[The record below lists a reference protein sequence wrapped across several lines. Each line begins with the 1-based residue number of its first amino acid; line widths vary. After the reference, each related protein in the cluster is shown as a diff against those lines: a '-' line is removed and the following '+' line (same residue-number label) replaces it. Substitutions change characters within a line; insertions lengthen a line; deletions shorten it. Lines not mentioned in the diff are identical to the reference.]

1 MKENIHASESFQG
14 RTQSWLV
21 FGAEYQSGHARWL
34 QRNSC
39 HVALVRERAP
49 GLGFERPAAAGMMT
63 MAFDNTFPTSDVPV
77 PASSQP
83 VTTPLVE
90 RRLGLA
96 LWLLSVLTFGGFILA
111 APSRTAAAE
120 VLVTDP
126 ATRAESLPMTAAKG
140 GARSF
145 AVTLADGS
153 GIFDMPEAAS
163 RQPLPAVLIIH
174 DASGADGRAAP
185 YAEQLLGA
193 DIIVL
198 ELRDPSLEAAGA
210 ALAALAAD
218 PRVNPAKL
226 GVLGFGEGARMALN
240 LPGATARALLYPGC
254 ATLPAARKIAA
265 RVEPALIV
273 QRVAWTLEAGIRD
286 FIGPAEY
293 AWNYNVSGGA
303 PGFAPAHKGAAILL
317 LHGSEDPANPES
329 TCAALADTLR
339 GEGAEVEHQE
349 IPGAGYAWDYPQLG
363 PTREV
368 LLPAPGMTERLS
380 VRPWPAM
387 AAQSAA
393 AVAGFFAVTLGR

>member
-1 MKENIHASESFQG
+1 VAATAS
-14 RTQSWLV
+14 
-21 FGAEYQSGHARWL
+21 
-34 QRNSC
+34 
-39 HVALVRERAP
+39 
-49 GLGFERPAAAGMMT
+49 
-63 MAFDNTFPTSDVPV
+63 
-77 PASSQP
+77 
-83 VTTPLVE
+83 
-90 RRLGLA
+90 
-96 LWLLSVLTFGGFILA
+96 
-111 APSRTAAAE
+111 
-120 VLVTDP
+120 
-126 ATRAESLPMTAAKG
+126 RAESLPMIEAKA

-174 DASGADGRAAP
+174 DASGADGRSSS
-185 YAEQLLGA
+185 YADQLLGA

-198 ELRDPSLEAAGA
+198 ELRDASLEAAGA

-218 PRVNPAKL
+218 PRINPAKL
-226 GVLGFGEGARMALN
+226 GVLGFGAGARMALD
-240 LPGATARALLYPGC
+240 LPGAAARSLLYPGC
-254 ATLPAARKIAA
+254 ATLPAARKMAA
-265 RVEPALIV
+265 RAEPVPLV

-303 PGFAPAHKGAAILL
+303 PGFAPSHQGAAVQLV
-317 LHGSEDPANPES
+317 HGSEDPANPES
-329 TCAALADTLR
+329 ACAALAETLR
-339 GEGAEVEHQE
+339 DQGAEVEHQE

-363 PTREV
+363 TSRDV

-393 AVAGFFAVTLGR
+393 AVAGFFAMTLAR